1 MQKKQKKEEKKRKR
15 PKKKFTPKFW
25 GALKTGRK

>member
-1 MQKKQKKEEKKRKR
+1 MQKKQKKEEEKKKG
-15 PKKKFTPKFW
+15 PKKVTPIFW